1 MIKKWYLR
9 YLAVVMATI
18 VLIGTVGI
26 TINAHYCSTHN
37 TLEKS
42 LFANVSCDH
51 HHGQNCYT
59 NDVTADSV
67 QSCCK
72 LPQNTQQ
79 SQECCHDFS
88 KYVKLF
94 TEFDLPKVKIV
105 FNDFLT
111 LAIRLFDFFI
121 PVTEESKTAALSDRS
136 FNTDTS
142 LGGTSFLIA
151 CSQLKLDDPHL
162 L

>member
-9 YLAVVMATI
+9 YLAFVMATI

-37 TLEKS
+37 TLQKS
-42 LFANVSCDH
+42 LFADVNCDH
-51 HHGQNCYT
+51 TGQSCHSVN
-59 NDVTADSV
+59 NSVDSV

-79 SQECCHDFS
+79 TQECCHDFS

-121 PVTEESKTAALSDRS
+121 PVTEESKTASVSDRS
-136 FNTDTS
+136 SDISATGS
-142 LGGTSFLIA
+142 GLKFLIA
-151 CSQLKLDDPHL
+151 CSQLKIDDPHL